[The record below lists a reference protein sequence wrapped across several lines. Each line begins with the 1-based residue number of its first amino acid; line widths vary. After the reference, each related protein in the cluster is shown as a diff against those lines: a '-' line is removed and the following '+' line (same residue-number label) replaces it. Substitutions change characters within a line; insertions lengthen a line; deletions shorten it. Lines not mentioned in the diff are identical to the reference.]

1 MKKRLISTLLIL
13 SMTAAMAAGCSGKES
28 SSDSNTGGTGG
39 ASSDT
44 TASDDSADGE
54 DGSIT
59 FMAPDWAIP
68 TDDQLKAF
76 TDETGIEV
84 TVNEVGW
91 DDIRDKMVT
100 AAAG

>member
-1 MKKRLISTLLIL
+1 MKKKLISALLIL
-13 SMTAAMAAGCSGKES
+13 SMTAGCSGKES
-28 SSDSNTGGTGG
+28 SGDSNTGGNGS

-44 TASDDSADGE
+44 TASDDSTDGE
-54 DGSIT
+54 GGSIT

-91 DDIRDKMVT
+91 DDIRD
-100 AAAG
+100 